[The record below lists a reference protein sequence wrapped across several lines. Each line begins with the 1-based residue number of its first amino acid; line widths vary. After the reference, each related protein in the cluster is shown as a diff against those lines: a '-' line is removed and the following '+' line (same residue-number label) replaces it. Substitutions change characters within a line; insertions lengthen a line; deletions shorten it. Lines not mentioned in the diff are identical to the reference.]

1 MQDFDVRLNTALR
14 ELDEYAESLDEESQ
28 MYWRYHRSRFA
39 RISMLLCD
47 RISGFL
53 PGSFRSGMTV
63 VLQKAPK
70 LAKK

>member
-1 MQDFDVRLNTALR
+1 
-14 ELDEYAESLDEESQ
+14 